1 MVLGNGEK
9 QKKTKIK
16 KAIFL
21 ISLLLCGTCTV
32 LSYLNINPA
41 HTVQHST

>member
-21 ISLLLCGTCTV
+21 ISLLLCGTC
-32 LSYLNINPA
+32 
-41 HTVQHST
+41 VQFCHI